1 MAFNKRYFST
11 IAYVNGWTMWNY
23 ITQDTIEQVAEPE
36 YFGNATMFMRT
47 GDVFYIVAN
56 GITYQK
62 YIVLEQGKTTL
73 KDMGEK

>member
-1 MAFNKRYFST
+1 MAFQQRKLNV
-11 IAYVNGWTMWNY
+11 IAYANGWTMWNY

-56 GITYQK
+56 GVAYQK
-62 YIVLEQGKTTL
+62 YIVLENGKTTL
-73 KDMGEK
+73 KNMGE